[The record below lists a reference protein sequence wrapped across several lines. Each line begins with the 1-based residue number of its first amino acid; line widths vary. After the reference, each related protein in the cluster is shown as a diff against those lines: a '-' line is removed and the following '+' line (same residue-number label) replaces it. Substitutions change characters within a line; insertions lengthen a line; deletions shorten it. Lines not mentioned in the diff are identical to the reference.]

1 MTIVTKWLQSGL
13 RRDVCIVL
21 AGEGELHGQ
30 QLKARIAEH
39 YDERIEPSTF
49 YGALESLVETGHL
62 EVHEDGLHDAYAL
75 TDAGRS
81 MVEGQF
87 EWMRERVEGAPES

>member
-1 MTIVTKWLQSGL
+1 VTKWLQSGL

-21 AGEGELHGQ
+21 AGEDDLHGQ

-39 YDERIEPSTF
+39 YDERIDPSTF
-49 YGALESLVETGHL
+49 YSALDALVETGHL
-62 EVHEDGLHDAYAL
+62 AVHEDGLHDAYSL

-81 MVEGQF
+81 MVEDQF
-87 EWMRERVEGAPES
+87 EWMCEHVDTRSQE

>member
-1 MTIVTKWLQSGL
+1 MTKWLQSGL

-21 AGEGELHGQ
+21 AGESDLHGQ
-30 QLKARIAEH
+30 QLKSRIAEH

-49 YGALESLVETGHL
+49 YGALESLVDTGHVA
-62 EVHEDGLHDAYAL
+62 VHEEGIHDAYAL

-81 MVEGQF
+81 MVENQF
-87 EWMRERVEGAPES
+87 EWMRDHLEA

>member
-1 MTIVTKWLQSGL
+1 MTKWLQSGL

-30 QLKARIAEH
+30 QLKTRIAEH
-39 YDERIEPSTF
+39 YDERIDPSTF
-49 YGALESLVETGHL
+49 YGALDALVDTGHL
-62 EVHEDGLHDAYAL
+62 EVHEDGIHDAYAL

-81 MVEGQF
+81 MVEQQF
-87 EWMRERVEGAPES
+87 AWMREHVED